1 MNCKERNYELIT
13 DITAYP
19 DGAVSFAK
27 PMQVFEKHIT
37 DTEFTTDEDQAI
49 AVPMKGGSG
58 KLEDSSKEG
67 LQGTS
72 YTVSLTWE
80 VDGPDAAAYQTLKS
94 LKKTFKH
101 LIVTTFGGNRSLI
114 RSSEDGWVFRYEES
128 GGVIKCEASVMNVS
142 GVQRILE

>member
-1 MNCKERNYELIT
+1 MNCKERNYELIN

-27 PMQVFEKHIT
+27 PMQVFEKHILPE
-37 DTEFTTDEDQAI
+37 EFIADEKQAI
-49 AVPMKGGSG
+49 AVPLKGGTG
-58 KLEDSSKEG
+58 KMEDSGKEG
-67 LQGTS
+67 LQGTV

-80 VDGPDAAAYQTLKS
+80 VDYADADVYRILDS
-94 LKKTFKH
+94 LKKEHKH
-101 LIVTTFGGNRSLI
+101 LIVTTFGGNRSLM
-114 RSSEDGWVFRYEES
+114 RSNEDGWVFRYEES

>member
-37 DTEFTTDEDQAI
+37 DTEFTTDEEQAI

-58 KLEDSSKEG
+58 KLEVPCKPSLPESSNFPEPPFI
-67 LQGTS
+67 GTAMA
-72 YTVSLTWE
+72 W
-80 VDGPDAAAYQTLKS
+80 
-94 LKKTFKH
+94 
-101 LIVTTFGGNRSLI
+101 
-114 RSSEDGWVFRYEES
+114 SSS
-128 GGVIKCEASVMNVS
+128 GENSVSVMCFSKTCMGFAKETAPS
-142 GVQRILE
+142 G